1 MWRNPCLIYE
11 NNDRN
16 DNNDITIGFG
26 LTYAEFVD
34 LCILCGCDYCGA
46 IKGEYLYVYAFMCIN
61 THIYICVYRHK
72 YKLRSFFISIYIYIL
87 TS

>member
-1 MWRNPCLIYE
+1 MHIIRRPMNVFYIKSNNYSKYCE

-16 DNNDITIGFG
+16 DIDKNTLGFG

-46 IKGEYLYVYAFMCIN
+46 IKGDDIHLMCICIWIW
-61 THIYICVYRHK
+61 IYIH
-72 YKLRSFFISIYIYIL
+72 L
-87 TS
+87 